1 MSSVRIKGLPVPL
14 GGVVTDPAG
23 VRYAVVS
30 VSGDRVVLRCHSA
43 DSSRTWTLKAVKG
56 VPLRC
61 GEFDVI
67 VSDVLEEEGKR
78 PWIVLGAA

>member
-1 MSSVRIKGLPVPL
+1 METVRTKGFPVPL

-30 VSGDRVVLRCHSA
+30 ISGDRVVLRCHSA
-43 DSSRTWTLKAVKG
+43 DAADTWTVNARKG
-56 VPLRC
+56 VPVRC
-61 GEFDVI
+61 GGLDVL

-78 PWIVLGAA
+78 PWIVLGSA